1 MTFTAHLPLASSTE
15 VARQHPQN
23 RLPCK
28 NITFQQLRKSQYA
41 RRMHPNIE
49 PSHHTSPIN
58 QRTADPL
65 TPITSIHLYPKPRSS
80 RPSQPTQISYHH
92 HTAPELLPPQ
102 NNYHPSLSTKPP
114 NRIMPPPPSYRS
126 QLQKMIHD
134 LTTSLTDSDTR
145 LYAATTEI
153 YAQTPFRGIYVS
165 LDPSSFSGEV
175 QVQIKLPGETQYK
188 IQWST

>member
-1 MTFTAHLPLASSTE
+1 
-15 VARQHPQN
+15 
-23 RLPCK
+23 
-28 NITFQQLRKSQYA
+28 
-41 RRMHPNIE
+41 
-49 PSHHTSPIN
+49 
-58 QRTADPL
+58 
-65 TPITSIHLYPKPRSS
+65 
-80 RPSQPTQISYHH
+80 
-92 HTAPELLPPQ
+92 
-102 NNYHPSLSTKPP
+102 
-114 NRIMPPPPSYRS
+114 
-126 QLQKMIHD
+126 MIHD